1 MKIYNIS
8 VKGKVQ
14 GVWFRKYTQE
24 KATKL
29 GLVGFVM
36 NKNDGSVYIE
46 TTGKEEILNDFVNWL
61 KTKGSPLSKV
71 DQVIIEVTEATR
83 QITNFEIRR

>member
-1 MKIYNIS
+1 MKSYNIS
-8 VKGKVQ
+8 VIGKVQ

-24 KATKL
+24 IGTKL

-61 KTKGSPLSKV
+61 KTKGSPLSEV
-71 DQVIIEVTEATR
+71 DQVSFEISEPAHQFTG
-83 QITNFEIRR
+83 FEIRR